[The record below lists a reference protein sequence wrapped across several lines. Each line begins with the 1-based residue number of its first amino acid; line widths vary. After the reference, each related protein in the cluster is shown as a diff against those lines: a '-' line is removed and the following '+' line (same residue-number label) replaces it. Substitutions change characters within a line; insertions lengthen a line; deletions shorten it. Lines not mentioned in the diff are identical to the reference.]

1 MAAHSLNRVGAPLG
15 DWFRRLRGTL
25 GPAGAVTAAAPKLA
39 RILYTLIKTR
49 AAFDPTKLGNSALI
63 HQRNERSLRK
73 PAALPAS
80 RSNQPMQV
88 LSLERGAEPRPRFY
102 SLH

>member
-15 DWFRRLRGTL
+15 DWFRRVRGKL
-25 GPAGAVTAAAPKLA
+25 GPAAAPKLA
-39 RILYTLIKTR
+39 RILYTLIKTC

-63 HQRNERSLRK
+63 HQRKERSLRK